1 MSKIDVTRQLVN
13 VVNGEPIQM
22 ASETCGE
29 CGHITK
35 GQPFT
40 LRLVCTRALSE
51 RQPTQPGEKSMP
63 GDEHVERFQLA
74 MRILNED
81 EPSLSVEELVLT
93 RESIADFYAAPA
105 IVGQAWLMLDPPD

>member
-1 MSKIDVTRQLVN
+1 
-13 VVNGEPIQM
+13 M

-51 RQPTQPGEKSMP
+51 RRAAQPGEKSMP
-63 GDEHVERFQLA
+63 GGEHVERFQLA

-81 EPSLSVEELVLT
+81 EPSLSAEELVLT
-93 RESIADFYAAPA
+93 KKSIEDF
-105 IVGQAWLMLDPPD
+105 